1 MWISWLGLMAGFAIL
16 VVAADR
22 FVEGTAAIAR
32 NLGISPL
39 IIGLTIVG
47 FGTSAPEILV
57 SGMAAWQGNPGIAIG
72 NAIGSNITNIGLILG
87 LTALLCP
94 ISFHSRIVRKEMPIL
109 LGTSIGC
116 YLLALAD
123 GLSRTDGIVM
133 LSGLAI
139 FLLWLVRDAIRARQ
153 NNVRET
159 ATEEG
164 ITASISTTKACW
176 WTAVGFIGLLVSS
189 QLVVWAAA
197 DLARAF
203 GISDLVIG
211 LTIIALGTSLPELA
225 ASITSILK
233 NEDDIAIG
241 NVLGSNM
248 YNLLAVLALP
258 SLISPG
264 PLEPVVLSRDFPAMI
279 GFTVALFAFGFSFR
293 AHGRINRV
301 EGLILILGYFGYQF
315 LVIRGTL

>member
-22 FVEGTAAIAR
+22 FVDGTAAIAR

-57 SGMAAWQGNPGIAIG
+57 SGMAAWQGNPGIAVG
-72 NAIGSNITNIGLILG
+72 NAIGSNIANIGLILG
-87 LTALLCP
+87 LTAILCP

-116 YLLALAD
+116 YLLALSD

-133 LSGLAI
+133 LGGLAI
-139 FLLWLVRDAIRARQ
+139 FLLWLIRDAIQARQ
-153 NNVRET
+153 NNARD
-159 ATEEG
+159 AAIEEG
-164 ITASISTTKACW
+164 ITTSISTTKACW
-176 WTAVGFIGLLVSS
+176 WTAAGLIGLLVSS
-189 QLVVWAAA
+189 QMVVWAAEE
-197 DLARAF
+197 LARAF

-225 ASITSILK
+225 ASITSVLK
-233 NEDDIAIG
+233 KEDDIAIG

-264 PLEPVVLSRDFPAMI
+264 PLEPVVLSRDFPVMI

-293 AHGRINRV
+293 AHGRINRI

>member
-1 MWISWLGLMAGFAIL
+1 MWISWLGLIAGFAIM

-22 FVEGTAAIAR
+22 FVDGTAAIAR

-57 SGMAAWQGNPGIAIG
+57 SGMAAWQGNPGIAVG
-72 NAIGSNITNIGLILG
+72 NAIGSNIANIGLILG
-87 LTALLCP
+87 LTAILCP

-116 YLLALAD
+116 YLLALSD

-133 LSGLAI
+133 LGGLAI
-139 FLLWLVRDAIRARQ
+139 FLLWLIRDAIQARQ
-153 NNVRET
+153 NNARD
-159 ATEEG
+159 AAIEEG
-164 ITASISTTKACW
+164 ITTSISTTKAYW
-176 WTAVGFIGLLVSS
+176 WTAAGLIGLLVSS
-189 QLVVWAAA
+189 QMVVWAAEE
-197 DLARAF
+197 LARAF

-225 ASITSILK
+225 ASITSVLK
-233 NEDDIAIG
+233 KEDDIAIG

-264 PLEPVVLSRDFPAMI
+264 PLEPVVLSRDFPVMI

-293 AHGRINRV
+293 AHGRINRI
-301 EGLILILGYFGYQF
+301 EGLILIFGYFGYQF